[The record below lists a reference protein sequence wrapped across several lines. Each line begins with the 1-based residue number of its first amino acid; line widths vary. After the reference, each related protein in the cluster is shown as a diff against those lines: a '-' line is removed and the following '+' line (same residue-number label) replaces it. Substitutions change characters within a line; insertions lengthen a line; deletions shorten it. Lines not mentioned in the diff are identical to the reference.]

1 MSTPRRPYSQRALEE
16 TEDLLAEIEQTL
28 VQEGLAGRMLRFQ
41 LEGVS
46 TLLSR
51 EQAAEWMRESVD
63 SGFPRVGYHIAERNA
78 SQVIVNLA
86 AYEDPDSQYHP

>member
-1 MSTPRRPYSQRALEE
+1 MSTSRGPYSQRALEE
-16 TEDLLAEIEQTL
+16 TEDLLAEIEQDL
-28 VQEGLAGRMLRFQ
+28 VREGLAGRPLRFQ
-41 LEGVS
+41 LEGAS

-63 SGFPRVGYHIAERNA
+63 SGFPRVGYRLAERSTN
-78 SQVIVNLA
+78 QVIVNLA